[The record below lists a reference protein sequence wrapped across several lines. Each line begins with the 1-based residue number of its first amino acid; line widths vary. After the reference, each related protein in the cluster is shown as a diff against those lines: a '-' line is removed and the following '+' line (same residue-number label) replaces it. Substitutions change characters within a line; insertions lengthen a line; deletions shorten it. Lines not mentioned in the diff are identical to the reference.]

1 MEQIKTK
8 KHTKFTLE
16 LIFSEADKMATHILD
31 SISENRNKSFLL
43 FAFITSILSYSFI
56 KITEYDYS
64 YCVLLIGCIISLWFL
79 RKNLFPQTIIF
90 NGALPENIINSYFE
104 DFKNEKLE
112 KEYLATQIETY
123 NSAMNNNRV
132 QMSKMVSRFKISAI
146 ITLVSFFLFGFV
158 FLFGLIESLPA

>member
-8 KHTKFTLE
+8 KHTKYTVE
-16 LIFSEADKMATHILD
+16 LIFSVADKIAIHILD

-56 KITEYDYS
+56 KITEHEYS
-64 YCVLLIGCIISLWFL
+64 YSVLLIGCFISLLFL
-79 RKNLFPQTIIF
+79 RKNLFPQTITF
-90 NGALPENIINSYFE
+90 NGALPENMINPYFN

-132 QMSKMVSRFKISAI
+132 QILKMVSRFKISAI
-146 ITLVSFFLFGFV
+146 ITLISFFLFGLV
-158 FLFGLIESLPA
+158 FLFGFVESLQA

>member
-16 LIFSEADKMATHILD
+16 LIFSEANKMATHILD
-31 SISENRNKSFLL
+31 SISENRNKSFVL

-56 KITEYDYS
+56 KITECEYS
-64 YCVLLIGCIISLWFL
+64 YSVLLIGCIISLLFL
-79 RKNLFPQTIIF
+79 RNNLFPQTITF
-90 NGALPENIINSYFE
+90 NGALPENMINSYFN
-104 DFKNEKLE
+104 DFKDEKLE

-158 FLFGLIESLPA
+158 FLFGLVESLPA